1 MEFRDVKRLL
11 NMRLGKS
18 ETDFAMANRCWFQVH
33 LAQRAAR
40 RAFPAPRLV
49 VHSGRNLNSTLN

>member
-11 NMRLGKS
+11 NMRS
-18 ETDFAMANRCWFQVH
+18 ANRKQTSLWQTDVGSKVH
-33 LAQRAAR
+33 LAQCPVR

-49 VHSGRNLNSTLN
+49 VHSGRNLDSTLN